1 MHGNSA
7 LRSAREGKCGRG
19 WVTHSAWDKPHL
31 MRVSG
36 AGISGNTSWHAPRH
50 PEPTPEVTFL
60 RHCVKEFVPSG
71 PLETLP
77 QDKPEEDFLVNKL
90 RTPELLC
97 EENLHCIHV
106 LSCEW
111 ERRSLLQNFPV
122 LTSPARLSDKW
133 QCDHLAESMIFL
145 LPFSDLIKIEV
156 SLLVHGF
163 IGQPSL
169 EGGKTHPLGEIQRSN
184 LKKTPPLRYLAP
196 LSQGNT

>member
-1 MHGNSA
+1 M
-7 LRSAREGKCGRG
+7 
-19 WVTHSAWDKPHL
+19 
-31 MRVSG
+31 
-36 AGISGNTSWHAPRH
+36 H

-90 RTPELLC
+90 RTPGLLC

-156 SLLVHGF
+156 SLLVHVF

-169 EGGKTHPLGEIQRSN
+169 EGGKTHPLGEIPRSN
-184 LKKTPPLRYLAP
+184 LKKTPTLKIPCTTITRRYLIKARMLFLLFVYVP
-196 LSQGNT
+196 SKMHVHYLVFQK